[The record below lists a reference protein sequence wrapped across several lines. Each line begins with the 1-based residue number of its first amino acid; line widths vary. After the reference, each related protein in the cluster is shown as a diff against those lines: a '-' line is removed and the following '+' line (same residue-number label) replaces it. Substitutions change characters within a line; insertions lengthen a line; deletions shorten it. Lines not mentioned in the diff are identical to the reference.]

1 MKETPLVMPK
11 LSMTMTEGV
20 LVAWRKAEGDEVRAG
35 DVICEVMTDK
45 VDMEV
50 EGTVDGVLARIV
62 AQPEDEVA
70 VGEPIA
76 YIATEADDL
85 LGDLF
90 DRPGT
95 TPEATIPVPAEAP
108 AEVVVVETGDPIAAT
123 APEPDDLLEGL
134 FDAPTKTTEPV
145 PVLKAQVVS
154 AESEVVRVGAPR
166 WIPAVPAARRAAAE
180 RGLDLA
186 TLTPSGPE
194 GTIRL
199 ADLPTVRPK
208 PRRSS
213 RAAVARRMT
222 ASAEVPQFVVYRD
235 LDPTPS
241 PHGWTAVFVRAFAQ
255 SLRRHPELNAEWA
268 DGQVRSHDHVG
279 VALAVD
285 TDRGLLAPVLSD
297 PDLDD
302 VETLGERISDVVR
315 RARGGKLTLA
325 ELSGGTTTVS
335 NLGGFGVDAFQAL
348 LSPPQATAL
357 SLGAVRERV
366 VPVPGGI
373 GVALRCTVGLTIDHR
388 VADGADAA
396 RLLATLSEILDL

>member
-20 LVAWRKAEGDEVRAG
+20 LVAWRKAEGDQVRAG
-35 DVICEVMTDK
+35 EVICEVMTDN

-50 EGTVDGVLARIV
+50 EGNVDGTLTRIV

-85 LGDLF
+85 LGGLF
-90 DRPGT
+90 DAPDGGT
-95 TPEATIPVPAEAP
+95 EAAPVPEPEAVPVAAEA
-108 AEVVVVETGDPIAAT
+108 
-123 APEPDDLLEGL
+123 DDLLEGL
-134 FDAPTKTTEPV
+134 FDPLAESMPV
-145 PVLKAQVVS
+145 PAPELVPEIVPS
-154 AESEVVRVGAPR
+154 GAPA
-166 WIPAVPAARRAAAE
+166 WIPAVPAARKAAAE

-186 TLTPSGPE
+186 TLTPSGPA

-199 ADLPTVRPK
+199 ADQPPVRPK
-208 PRRSS
+208 PRRSP
-213 RAAVARRMT
+213 RAAVARRMS

-235 LDPTPS
+235 LDLTPS
-241 PHGWTAVFVRAFAQ
+241 PHGWTTVFVRAFAQ
-255 SLRRHPELNAEWA
+255 ALRRHPELNAEWA
-268 DGQVRSHDHVG
+268 DGQVRPHDHVG
-279 VALAVD
+279 VALAID
-285 TDRGLLAPVLSD
+285 TERGLLAPVLSD
-297 PDLDD
+297 PDSDD
-302 VETLGERISDVVR
+302 PDTLGKRIADVVR
-315 RARGGKLTLA
+315 RARAGKLTLA
-325 ELSGGTTTVS
+325 EMSGGTTTVS

-357 SLGAVRERV
+357 SLGTVRQRV

-396 RLLATLSEILDL
+396 RLLTTLSELLAL

>member
-20 LVAWRKAEGDEVRAG
+20 LVGWRKAEGDEVRAG
-35 DVICEVMTDK
+35 DVVCEVTTDK

-50 EGTVDGVLARIV
+50 EGSVDGTLIRIV
-62 AQPEDEVA
+62 AQPEDVVA

-76 YIATEADDL
+76 YLATTADDL
-85 LGDLF
+85 LDGVF
-90 DRPGT
+90 DGPVEAEAV
-95 TPEATIPVPAEAP
+95 PEPELVEATPARCEVGQAAAP
-108 AEVVVVETGDPIAAT
+108 PG
-123 APEPDDLLEGL
+123 
-134 FDAPTKTTEPV
+134 
-145 PVLKAQVVS
+145 
-154 AESEVVRVGAPR
+154 
-166 WIPAVPAARRAAAE
+166 WIPAVPAARNAAAE

-186 TLTPSGPE
+186 TVTPSGPG

-199 ADLPTVRPK
+199 ADLPPVR
-208 PRRSS
+208 PRRSP
-213 RAAVARRMT
+213 RTAIARRMS
-222 ASAEVPQFVVYRD
+222 ASAEVPQFVLYRD
-235 LDPTPS
+235 LDLVPS
-241 PHGWTAVFVRAFAQ
+241 PHGWTTMFVRAFAKA
-255 SLRRHPELNAEWA
+255 LRRHPELNAEWA

-279 VALAVD
+279 VAVAVD
-285 TDRGLLAPVLSD
+285 TERGLLAPVLSD

-302 VETLGERISDVVR
+302 PGALRERIGDVVR
-315 RARGGKLTLA
+315 RARAGKLALG
-325 ELSGGTTTVS
+325 EMSGGTTTVS

-357 SLGAVRERV
+357 SLGAVRQRV

-396 RLLATLSEILDL
+396 RLLGTLNEVLAC

>member
-20 LVAWRKAEGDEVRAG
+20 LVAWHKAEGDEVRAG

-50 EGTVDGVLARIV
+50 EGNADGTLTRIV
-62 AQPEDEVA
+62 ARPEDVIA

-76 YIATEADDL
+76 YLATTADDL
-85 LGDLF
+85 LD
-90 DRPGT
+90 
-95 TPEATIPVPAEAP
+95 
-108 AEVVVVETGDPIAAT
+108 
-123 APEPDDLLEGL
+123 GL
-134 FDAPTKTTEPV
+134 FDAPAETTEAVPV
-145 PVLKAQVVS
+145 P
-154 AESEVVRVGAPR
+154 EVVPDEPEIVPAGAPA
-166 WIPAVPAARRAAAE
+166 WIPAVPAARKAAAE

-186 TLTPSGPE
+186 TLTPSGPA
-194 GTIRL
+194 GTVRL
-199 ADLPTVRPK
+199 ADLPPVRPK
-208 PRRSS
+208 PRRSP
-213 RAAVARRMT
+213 RAAIARRMS
-222 ASAEVPQFVVYRD
+222 ASAEVPQFVVYRELD
-235 LDPTPS
+235 LTPAPYS
-241 PHGWTAVFVRAFAQ
+241 WTTVFVRAFAQ
-255 SLRRHPELNAEWA
+255 ALRRHPELNAEWA

-279 VALAVD
+279 VAVAVD
-285 TDRGLLAPVLSD
+285 TERGLLAPVLSD

-302 VETLGERISDVVR
+302 PDTLGKRIADVVR
-315 RARGGKLTLA
+315 RARAGKLTLA
-325 ELSGGTTTVS
+325 EMSGGTTTVS

-357 SLGAVRERV
+357 SLGAVRQRV

-396 RLLATLSEILDL
+396 RLLETLSEVLSV